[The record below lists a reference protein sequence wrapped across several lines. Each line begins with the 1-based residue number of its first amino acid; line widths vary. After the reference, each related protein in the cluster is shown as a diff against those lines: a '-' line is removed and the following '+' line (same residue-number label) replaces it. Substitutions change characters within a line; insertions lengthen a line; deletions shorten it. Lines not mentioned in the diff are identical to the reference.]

1 MDFAKKNNGN
11 RRALVG
17 GEKSRTARSGLVNGF
32 SERGT
37 GVAAASSRTF
47 ADDFNGEHSV
57 SEASISLM
65 AISARAEGLERAIHR
80 KPPSCAY
87 IG

>member
-1 MDFAKKNNGN
+1 MDFAKKSNGSK
-11 RRALVG
+11 RALVG
-17 GEKSRTARSGLVNGF
+17 GERSRNVRSGLVGGF
-32 SERGT
+32 SESGT
-37 GVAAASSRTF
+37 GVAAIGSRAF

-57 SEASISLM
+57 SDASISLM
-65 AISARAEGLERAIHR
+65 AISARAEGLERAVHR